1 MKLIPLSYELSK
13 STPSYGN
20 KHKVT
25 VKQIEKISKGNTSNS
40 YEMKIYNHIGTHV
53 DCPNHFYDNG
63 KKIDQYNIDDFI
75 FKSPQLIDVTLKENH
90 MISKQTITKELNKET
105 DIDKNKR
112 NINSLLN
119 KISKNNF
126 DVIFKKIICNL
137 KDDKDELFEF
147 IIKNIFEKSIIQPFY
162 CPCYVKLYLELINF
176 NNIFKDMIINI
187 CSEYFDM
194 IKYYK
199 KMLNENIKDTNYDT
213 FCLIIKNKNKKKGF
227 SQFIG
232 ELYLNNIIELDA
244 INKIISILINNIN
257 KIITENEFDI
267 IENNILCLTVLLNT
281 IHKDINKLDN
291 IDKYLKTIEGFSKN
305 KKIMK
310 RLQFKL
316 MDLLDNIKN

>member
-1 MKLIPLSYELSK
+1 MITYSSDEFKKLRENNNIL
-13 STPSYGN
+13 N
-20 KHKVT
+20 DNI
-25 VKQIEKISKGNTSNS
+25 KQIVSKLVVKPCFINKYAKSN
-40 YEMKIYNHIGTHV
+40 NHKSNNNKSNIWRKPRPIIGK
-53 DCPNHFYDNG
+53 PI
-63 KKIDQYNIDDFI
+63 K
-75 FKSPQLIDVTLKENH
+75 
-90 MISKQTITKELNKET
+90 T

-137 KDDKDELFEF
+137 KDEKDELFEF

-232 ELYLNNIIELDA
+232 ELYLNNIIELEA